1 MPDVFQ
7 SAAAFNARLAE
18 IGTDLPES
26 LVGQLHRKVALDV
39 LGAVIA
45 RTPVDSGAAR
55 GGWRV
60 SNDVVLDYPTNPEAG
75 VVGDP
80 SGPTLERGASE
91 IGRARPYSVTF
102 ISNSVP
108 YIVILDQGG
117 YVPADPDDDAWAR
130 YVRAKR
136 RPQRARDRAQA
147 AKGDPGATF
156 VRGGYSFQAPAGI
169 VALALIDAKDSL

>member
-7 SAAAFNARLAE
+7 SAAALSARLSE
-18 IGTDLPES
+18 LGSELPAT

-45 RTPVDSGAAR
+45 RTPVDTGAAR

-60 SNDVVLDYPTNPEAG
+60 SNDVVLTYPTSPEAG
-75 VVGDP
+75 RVGDP
-80 SGPTLERGASE
+80 SGPTLERGAAE
-91 IGRARPYSVTF
+91 IGRSRPYSVTF

-108 YIVILDQGG
+108 HIVVLDQGG

-130 YVRAKR
+130 YVRAKK
-136 RPQRARDRAQA
+136 RPRRARDRAQA

-156 VRGGYSFQAPAGI
+156 VQGGYSFQAPAGI
-169 VALALIDAKDSL
+169 VALALIDAKDQL